1 MKLKLAQAQ
10 GQNTFTAYGEGYV
23 SVNAVRHLGNLV
35 VLPDRLITEWTQA
48 SFETLSTSD
57 FELLAA
63 LDAEIILLGTGAQ
76 LRFPRA
82 ELLQPLIKAQI
93 GLEVMDS
100 QAACRTYN
108 VLAGE
113 GRKVAAALI
122 LA

>member
-82 ELLQPLIKAQI
+82 ELLQPLIKAQR

>member
-35 VLPDRLITEWTQA
+35 VLPDRLIADWTQA

>member
-35 VLPDRLITEWTQA
+35 VLPDRLIADWTQA

-82 ELLQPLIKAQI
+82 ELLQPLIKAQR